1 MVMNFIMLVAMYP
14 IVLILYFV
22 FKNTCKDQ
30 NGSLFAVNMKPEW
43 KERPEVQAVVEK
55 FNSEMKQYFLLL
67 LVLPLTSFL
76 TGYVSVQLTIWM
88 LWMLL
93 AIVLLCLP
101 LVHANSALK
110 EWKKEQHLY
119 GNMQMERLV
128 ELKSLGKIRRVK
140 LFPFLIPNF
149 LAGIVTIAAYAVR
162 HADLGI
168 NIQIGLKNVSW
179 LCLVMWLC
187 GLLLWRC
194 AVWMD
199 RQPVTVISTDSDVNL
214 NYTRA
219 RKNIWKNFWLVVTW
233 CNTAFVAAT
242 FLTAFLTEEQG
253 KMLLIFSVLYTLLIT
268 VLCFPLVKQLRS
280 VENAYR
286 DRRNLTEEA
295 EDDRCWIGGI
305 FYYNPEDKHTIVQ
318 KKVGVGTT
326 MNLATPIGKG
336 SMILSALLLV
346 LLIPGC
352 CIWVLLLEFT
362 PIRLQIEDQTLYARQ
377 LNTNYEVEVEQI
389 EDLEKITELPGWS
402 KVSGSAMDTLEEGT
416 FFIRN
421 VGKCEVFLNPENT
434 VFLHFSAAGIDYYM
448 SGYDDAQTEEI
459 YQLLTQQ

>member
-1 MVMNFIMLVAMYP
+1 MVMNFIMLVTMYP
-14 IVLILYFV
+14 IVVILYFV

-187 GLLLWRC
+187 GLFLWRC

-214 NYTRA
+214 NYTRV
-219 RKNIWKNFWLVVTW
+219 RKNIWKNFWLVVIW

-253 KMLLIFSVLYTLLIT
+253 KMLLISSVLYTLLIT
-268 VLCFPLVKQLRS
+268 VLCFPLVKQLRN

-295 EDDRCWIGGI
+295 EDDRCWIGGL

-362 PIRLQIEDQTLYARQ
+362 PIRLQIENQTLYARQ

-389 EDLEKITELPGWS
+389 ENLEKITELPGWS

-434 VFLHFSAAGIDYYM
+434 IFLHFSAAGIDYYM